1 VTILAPLV
9 KLRAPIIGARRL
21 DHFLFHEALANRLL
35 LIIYWLIVESL
46 VAYRKR
52 HPLNLN
58 FPNLPSMKILALL
71 GLGGLMACGSNSSS
85 IPTGALSG
93 PSSVQVP
100 ADTVVSSAANTPQGA
115 LGASPNAA
123 ATNTSGRIGLSQI
136 FDFSITATQKSADG
150 PRYNVVWGANSPTAW
165 RAKNPSLIAARYF
178 IIEQSDSTHP
188 LSYFTTYHPDWI
200 LYNCTSSG
208 TPTRTPAY
216 MQAGAYGTN
225 APLDIHNPAVI
236 SFQLNTLAIPPMLAS
251 GYNGLAADQVVFA
264 NIMGGNAGTGSYGCG
279 VYQGSTFVRRYTSKS
294 DSHWASDVVNWVKTA
309 KSTLTP
315 KGLKLV
321 INHPAGSTASTLE
334 QTLLANTD
342 VALSEVGFSNYG
354 GYTRSSTLFATAL
367 NYMNYT
373 QAHGVTAMLIDKF
386 VQSSALSPIQREWAI
401 GTYLMGN
408 NGNALLY
415 ATYGGYGT
423 GGYGK
428 EYYYPEYATNMGA
441 PCGAVTGGPQIY
453 QRKFANGLVI
463 VNADLATHSASLSAL
478 HMYHDIEGRAVTNPL
493 VVPPTN
499 AFVMTTLAG
508 TGCL

>member
-1 VTILAPLV
+1 MTLIVLLSLAGLAACSANTSNIP
-9 KLRAPIIGARRL
+9 AG
-21 DHFLFHEALANRLL
+21 ALA
-35 LIIYWLIVESL
+35 
-46 VAYRKR
+46 
-52 HPLNLN
+52 
-58 FPNLPSMKILALL
+58 
-71 GLGGLMACGSNSSS
+71 GS
-85 IPTGALSG
+85 
-93 PSSVQVP
+93 SSVQVP
-100 ADTVVSSAANTPQGA
+100 AETALSSAVSTQQAATS
-115 LGASPNAA
+115 ASTEAA
-123 ATNTSGRIGLSQI
+123 ATNTAGRIGLSQI
-136 FDFSITATQKSADG
+136 FDFSITAAQKTSDG
-150 PRYNVVWGANSPTAW
+150 PRYNVVWGAGSPSSW
-165 RAKNPSLIAARYF
+165 RAKNPSLIASRYF
-178 IIEQSDSTHP
+178 IIMQSDSTHP

-200 LYNCTSSG
+200 LYNCIPNGTSKP
-208 TPTRTPAY
+208 TPTHTPAY

-225 APLDIHNPAVI
+225 APLDIQNSAVI

-264 NIMGGNAGTGSYGCG
+264 NIMGGNAGAGSFGCG
-279 VYQGSTFVRRYTSKS
+279 VWQGSTFVYRYTSKG

-354 GYTRSSTLFATAL
+354 SYTRSSTFFATAL

-386 VQSSALSPIQREWAI
+386 VQSSALSSIQREWAV

-441 PCGAVTGGPQIY
+441 ACGAVTGGPQIY
-453 QRKFANGLVI
+453 QRKFANGLVV
-463 VNADLATHSASLSAL
+463 VNADTATHSASLSAIHL
-478 HMYHDIEGRAVTNPL
+478 YQDIEGRPVTNPL